1 MIDESKEREARGKR
15 RERVLRVHVVWV
27 CLVILCGMPLSPRLW
42 LAALLLLQA
51 SKSASLPTALIRG
64 SLPGAGDELA
74 ESVRKCTHHAS
85 LAASRHGPRT
95 KGGVATSS
103 NPSHDS
109 SAFLSYPSHPQT
121 HFSHFLFYSRILS
134 FLSHFLHFLCKHRSG
149 KRKRQRGTSV

>member
-1 MIDESKEREARGKR
+1 MIDETNKRDVRKKR
-15 RERVLRVHVVWV
+15 REWVLRVHVVWV

-64 SLPGAGDELA
+64 SQPRAGDKLA

-85 LAASRHGPRT
+85 LAVSRHGPRM

-103 NPSHDS
+103 NLSHDS
-109 SAFLSYPSHPQT
+109 SAFLSYPQT
-121 HFSHFLFYSRILS
+121 HFFLLPVLFCHPFIPDD
-134 FLSHFLHFLCKHRSG
+134 FLVF
-149 KRKRQRGTSV
+149 SV

>member
-1 MIDESKEREARGKR
+1 MTNETKESKARKKR
-15 RERVLRVHVVWV
+15 RECILRVHVVWV

-64 SLPGAGDELA
+64 SLPGAGDKLA

-85 LAASRHGPRT
+85 LAASRHGPRI

-103 NPSHDS
+103 NLSHDS
-109 SAFLSYPSHPQT
+109 SPLLSYPQT
-121 HFSHFLFYSRILS
+121 HFSHFLFYSLILS
-134 FLSHFLHFLCKHRSG
+134 FRSLFLYFVCKHCSG
-149 KRKRQRGTSV
+149 KRKH

>member
-1 MIDESKEREARGKR
+1 MIDETKESEARKKKKK
-15 RERVLRVHVVWV
+15 RVLRVHVVSV

-64 SLPGAGDELA
+64 SLPGAGDKLV

-85 LAASRHGPRT
+85 LAASRHGPGM

-103 NPSHDS
+103 NLSYDS
-109 SAFLSYPSHPQT
+109 SASLFYPQT
-121 HFSHFLFYSRILS
+121 HFSHFLFYSHSCFFSCI
-134 FLSHFLHFLCKHRSG
+134 FCVNTAQG
-149 KRKRQRGTSV
+149 KGSI

>member
-1 MIDESKEREARGKR
+1 MDETNEREAREKR
-15 RERVLRVHVVWV
+15 REWVLRVHVVWV

-64 SLPGAGDELA
+64 SLPGAGDKLA

-85 LAASRHGPRT
+85 VAASLHGPGM

-103 NPSHDS
+103 NLPHDS
-109 SAFLSYPSHPQT
+109 YAFLSYPQT
-121 HFSHFLFYSRILS
+121 HFFSLPVLFSHPLIPVYVPVF
-134 FLSHFLHFLCKHRSG
+134 
-149 KRKRQRGTSV
+149 SV